1 MTLHRQIRRTALTL
15 YKHNKQRGRQLS
27 EESRRFF
34 RKRKMTMKKRV
45 KYLHIC
51 LTAVLGLT
59 LLAGCGQTEKV
70 PEVRETV
77 APLTSYVTEEE
88 WEAADMGQE
97 KNNAAVAAVMKKAAN
112 KEDITIACI
121 GGSIT
126 QGTISNGT
134 ADKEVGFKKS
144 YVELFSRWWTD
155 TFPETKINVINA
167 GIGATDSYLGVHR
180 VDEDVLSYNPDLVL
194 VEFSVNDAGSNRA
207 RINYDN
213 LVRKILLADNHPA
226 VMLLFMGQTNG
237 SNAQTSHALVGFQ
250 YGLPMISYCNV
261 IQKMMDDGQYT
272 AKELSGDTT
281 HPSALGHAITGEL
294 LWKYLNSVYEN
305 CDSYPEPAVF
315 DKPAFT
321 NEKYLHAT
329 ILPAEDVKVNEP
341 FTVTC
346 SSLGLEYR
354 RTIDGNGGQFGVY
367 VDGEYVG
374 SINTDFSGGWGNY
387 AAAEEIFSADET
399 KEHVV
404 EIKEM
409 EGYEGKSCEIL
420 GILISELD

>member
-59 LLAGCGQTEKV
+59 FLAGCGQTEKV

-97 KNNAAVAAVMKKAAN
+97 ENNAAVAAVMKKAAN

-134 ADKEVGFKKS
+134 ADKEVDFKKS

-155 TFPETKINVINA
+155 T
-167 GIGATDSYLGVHR
+167 S
-180 VDEDVLSYNPDLVL
+180 
-194 VEFSVNDAGSNRA
+194 
-207 RINYDN
+207 
-213 LVRKILLADNHPA
+213 RK
-226 VMLLFMGQTNG
+226 Q
-237 SNAQTSHALVGFQ
+237 
-250 YGLPMISYCNV
+250 
-261 IQKMMDDGQYT
+261 
-272 AKELSGDTT
+272 
-281 HPSALGHAITGEL
+281 
-294 LWKYLNSVYEN
+294 
-305 CDSYPEPAVF
+305 
-315 DKPAFT
+315 
-321 NEKYLHAT
+321 
-329 ILPAEDVKVNEP
+329 
-341 FTVTC
+341 
-346 SSLGLEYR
+346 R
-354 RTIDGNGGQFGVY
+354 
-367 VDGEYVG
+367 
-374 SINTDFSGGWGNY
+374 
-387 AAAEEIFSADET
+387 
-399 KEHVV
+399 
-404 EIKEM
+404 
-409 EGYEGKSCEIL
+409 
-420 GILISELD
+420 